1 MRLIG
6 IRHRTKK
13 TREGE
18 ARPTLVAIK
27 DDDRTKEIQLK
38 EDDDELDFANGC
50 FPVKW
55 RKIENSHEDIS
66 KFNPRHCKWSKIKGE
81 DKNDTIGLSK
91 LHESQV
97 RIISKGQK
105 EVATKVPTTFEGF
118 RFGDT
123 AVMIL
128 GGSGSL
134 FLAKLS
140 RQAQG
145 IEARVFSTP
154 AIELK
159 KYRGDKTDE
168 DHVKIIELYEKS
180 SENFY
185 LMRPRDIAVIRVKE
199 ALKIRE
205 DAQDE
210 RIKCEQRLYQRAK
223 IQAFT
228 GEQEGSIKDAYAS
241 LQANDVIYQNL
252 SEEEKRCEK
261 ELKKAVHELPIWKEV
276 FEGIKG
282 CGEALTAKI
291 VAPIGDIRRFPN
303 VNKFKKFCGVHV
315 MEDGTFPRN
324 RSGACSGYGEFPRL
338 AIWWLVKEQ
347 FPKNNNVYWK
357 DMIDGYRASFR
368 EKHPVENNG
377 KIKYG
382 DAHILKMA
390 NWRTA
395 NRFAVWL
402 YKEWTKIETN

>member
-6 IRHRTKK
+6 IRHRSKK
-13 TREGE
+13 TKQGE
-18 ARPTLVAIK
+18 ARPTLIVIK
-27 DDDRTKEIQLK
+27 EGDKMREIKLK

-55 RKIENSHEDIS
+55 RDVKKWEDIS
-66 KFNPRHCKWSKIKGE
+66 EYNPRHCKWRKFKDDEEAPIFFQEGQ
-81 DKNDTIGLSK
+81 I
-91 LHESQV
+91 
-97 RIISKGQK
+97 RIISKSQR
-105 EVATKVPTTFEGF
+105 EVVTKVPTGF
-118 RFGDT
+118 DGFKAGDT

-128 GGSGSL
+128 GGSGGL
-134 FLAKLS
+134 FQAKLS
-140 RQAQG
+140 RQAQEIG
-145 IEARVFSTP
+145 AKVFSTP
-154 AIELK
+154 AVVLK
-159 KYRGDKTDE
+159 EYRGDKTDE
-168 DHVKIIELYEKS
+168 DHIKIIELYEKS
-180 SENFY
+180 PESFY
-185 LMRPRDIAVIRVKE
+185 LMRPRDIAVIKVKE

-223 IQAFT
+223 IQAFI
-228 GEQEGSIKDAYAS
+228 GEQEGSMKDAYAS

-252 SEEEKRCEK
+252 LQEEKRCEK
-261 ELKKAVHELPIWKEV
+261 ELKKAVHELPVWKEI

-303 VNKFKKFCGVHV
+303 ASKFKKFCGVHV
-315 MEDGTFPRN
+315 TDDGKFPRN
-324 RSGACSGYGEFPRL
+324 RSGACSGYGEYPRL

-357 DMIDGYRASFR
+357 DMIDRYRVSFR

-377 KIKYG
+377 KIKYS

-402 YKEWTKIETN
+402 YEEWTKIETN